1 MTSSRD
7 SYTIDSEEPR
17 DSTFSVDFDI
27 KTTHETET
35 EKTADESVGN
45 SNATNTS
52 WTWSCSGDRSLRGM
66 ISSGVSNT
74 IRRFGTIV
82 SSAAEHIHNIDQQP
96 SGQVDYGEMQSN
108 IGHIRLRPDPAVALA
123 TGNVSEIPEEI
134 NDAESIPESTAQQR
148 RPGLLSQYMRLMLL
162 DRKRN
167 RNSTRRRKW
176 SSTNYKGR
184 QSKSNRQHQLL
195 QSSEHTGGKTKQARV
210 TWDANNGYTN
220 YLYPENQPEDLSLS
234 HRDNDGLWLDY
245 DDRQQIT
252 SHTSLIMRRRANK
265 TFLSLSQAL
274 RHSSRMCSP
283 TPSNQSA
290 REAISSHGSGF
301 FSRARRN
308 RANTTNPNAT
318 PLINTP
324 GVPFRHL
331 SEALPWAYSQ
341 RQIAS
346 ASVCNTPQADTRRPS
361 ISSVIGDVSTIPGV
375 SVDNSA
381 IDENLAKLCHAS
393 LPNGFDYI
401 AGKTEEQ
408 QSILHAI
415 DLLLLYQR
423 FLVLITKALM
433 MYGSPLHHL
442 ENNLMRT
449 AKLLDLELS
458 ASAIPGLVL
467 LSFEDSL
474 THTSETK
481 IIRCAS
487 GWDMHRLNQ
496 TNQLLRRVVYSHVEI
511 KEAIVELE
519 TIITAAPIYAWYWQV
534 LNWGVTSWSLCLLC
548 FGGSWTD
555 SGISLVLGL
564 IAGAMSL
571 AAGKFSG
578 YTNFF
583 EVSVSIAVGVL
594 SAAVSKWGCF
604 GAISLSAT
612 VVLLPGLV
620 MATGVIELSSRHMVA
635 GTVRVFYALLLA
647 FVISYG
653 LLIGVEIY
661 NKIVGNQLL
670 DGAQMDLSQCKPLTR
685 WSWFGLFP
693 VAIINVAVLVNIHWR
708 YWLSVILIAGASYG
722 TFWVFR
728 FYLEL
733 NDLATVVASFVL
745 GMVAN
750 IWSKF
755 TGQTA
760 YMVLLP
766 GEMFLVPGSIGVR
779 GFSSILS
786 QEESAKGLGLALQ
799 MITTCL
805 GIMIGMFASTFL
817 VYPRGKQYSAMLTV

>member
-1 MTSSRD
+1 M
-7 SYTIDSEEPR
+7 
-17 DSTFSVDFDI
+17 
-27 KTTHETET
+27 
-35 EKTADESVGN
+35 
-45 SNATNTS
+45 
-52 WTWSCSGDRSLRGM
+52 
-66 ISSGVSNT
+66 
-74 IRRFGTIV
+74 V

-96 SGQVDYGEMQSN
+96 AGQVDYGEMQSN
-108 IGHIRLRPDPAVALA
+108 IGHIRLRPDPALALA
-123 TGNVSEIPEEI
+123 TGNISEMPEEI
-134 NDAESIPESTAQQR
+134 NDEESIPESTSQQH
-148 RPGLLSQYMRLMLL
+148 RPGLLSQYIRLILL
-162 DRKRN
+162 DRRRSHN
-167 RNSTRRRKW
+167 TTRRQGRDR
-176 SSTNYKGR
+176 TNPKER
-184 QSKSNRQHQLL
+184 QTKNHKHNRSLQH
-195 QSSEHTGGKTKQARV
+195 SEHAGGKAEQAGV
-210 TWDANNGYTN
+210 TWNAGDSYTDYIN
-220 YLYPENQPEDLSLS
+220 TTNQPEEPGPSQCS
-234 HRDNDGLWLDY
+234 EDGLWLDY
-245 DDRQQIT
+245 EDRQQIT
-252 SHTSLIMRRRANK
+252 RHSSLIMRRRTNRVLLG
-265 TFLSLSQAL
+265 LSRVLQQPS
-274 RHSSRMCSP
+274 RTHSP
-283 TPSNQSA
+283 ATNNQSA
-290 REAISSHGSGF
+290 RNAISSHASGF
-301 FSRARRN
+301 FSSVRRS
-308 RANTTNPNAT
+308 RANATNPNTT

-341 RQIAS
+341 RQIAPT
-346 ASVCNTPQADTRRPS
+346 SVCNTPQADTRRPS
-361 ISSVIGDVSTIPGV
+361 ISSVVGDVSTIPGV

-381 IDENLAKLCHAS
+381 IDESLIKLCHGVT
-393 LPNGFDYI
+393 PNGLDYT
-401 AGKTEEQ
+401 AGQSGEQ

-442 ENNLMRT
+442 ESNLMRT
-449 AKLLDLELS
+449 ARLLDLELS
-458 ASAIPGLVL
+458 ASAMPGLVL

-487 GWDMHRLNQ
+487 GWDMHRLDQ
-496 TNQLLRRVVYSHVEI
+496 TNQLLRRVVYYDIEV
-511 KEAIVELE
+511 KEAITELE

-534 LNWGVTSWSLCLLC
+534 LNWGASSWSLCLLC
-548 FGGSWTD
+548 FGGSWAD

-583 EVSVSIAVGVL
+583 EISVSIVAGVL
-594 SAAVSKWGCF
+594 SAALSKWGCF

-661 NKIVGNQLL
+661 NKIAGNQLL
-670 DGAQMDLSQCKPLTR
+670 DGAQMDLGQCKPLTR

-693 VAIINVAVLVNIHWR
+693 VAIVNVAVLVNIHWR
-708 YWLSVILIAGASYG
+708 HWISVIVIAGASYG
-722 TFWVFR
+722 TFWLFR

-733 NDLATVVASFVL
+733 NDLATVAASFVL

-760 YMVLLP
+760 YMILLP

-779 GFSSILS
+779 GFTSMLS
-786 QEESAKGLGLALQ
+786 REEGAKGLGLALQ

-805 GIMIGMFASTFL
+805 GIMVGLFASTFL
-817 VYPRGKQYSAMLTV
+817 VYPRGKQYSALLTV

>member
-1 MTSSRD
+1 M
-7 SYTIDSEEPR
+7 
-17 DSTFSVDFDI
+17 
-27 KTTHETET
+27 
-35 EKTADESVGN
+35 
-45 SNATNTS
+45 
-52 WTWSCSGDRSLRGM
+52 
-66 ISSGVSNT
+66 
-74 IRRFGTIV
+74 V
-82 SSAAEHIHNIDQQP
+82 SSVAEHIHNIDQQP
-96 SGQVDYGEMQSN
+96 AGQVDYGEMQSN

-123 TGNVSEIPEEI
+123 TGNIGEMPEEI
-134 NDAESIPESTAQQR
+134 NDEESIPESTAQQR

-162 DRKRN
+162 DRTRN
-167 RNSTRRRKW
+167 RNTARRKRW
-176 SSTNYKGR
+176 NRTNPKGKQTKINQQP
-184 QSKSNRQHQLL
+184 QSLQHCEN
-195 QSSEHTGGKTKQARV
+195 SGSKAEQARV
-210 TWDANNGYTN
+210 TWDASDSYTN
-220 YLYPENQPEDLSLS
+220 YLYPANQPEEPGSSQRNEDDLWFD
-234 HRDNDGLWLDY
+234 HDNQ
-245 DDRQQIT
+245 QQIT
-252 SHTSLIMRRRANK
+252 RHSSLIMRRRTNK
-265 TFLSLSQAL
+265 ALLGFSQAL
-274 RHSSRMCSP
+274 QQPSRMHSP
-283 TPSNQSA
+283 ATNNQSA
-290 REAISSHGSGF
+290 RGAISSHGSGF
-301 FSRARRN
+301 FSSVRRN
-308 RANTTNPNAT
+308 RANTTNPNTT
-318 PLINTP
+318 PLVNTP

-346 ASVCNTPQADTRRPS
+346 ASVCNTPQAATRRPS
-361 ISSVIGDVSTIPGV
+361 ISSVVGDVSTIPGV

-381 IDENLAKLCHAS
+381 IDESLLKLHHAVT
-393 LPNGFDYI
+393 PNGFNNTADQ
-401 AGKTEEQ
+401 TEEQ

-449 AKLLDLELS
+449 ARLLDLELS
-458 ASAIPGLVL
+458 ASAMPGLVL

-487 GWDMHRLNQ
+487 GWDMHRLDQ
-496 TNQLLRRVVYSHVEI
+496 TNQLLRRVVYSDIEV
-511 KEAIVELE
+511 KEAIKELE

-534 LNWGVTSWSLCLLC
+534 LNWGATSWSLCLLC
-548 FGGSWTD
+548 FGGSWAD

-583 EVSVSIAVGVL
+583 EVSVSIAAGVL
-594 SAAVSKWGCF
+594 SAALSKWGCF

-612 VVLLPGLV
+612 CVLLPGLV

-647 FVISYG
+647 FIISYG

-661 NKIVGNQLL
+661 NKIAGNQLL
-670 DGAQMDLSQCKPLTR
+670 AGAQMDLGQCKPLTR

-708 YWLSVILIAGASYG
+708 HWISVTVIAGACYG

-760 YMVLLP
+760 YMILLP

-779 GFSSILS
+779 GFSSMLS
-786 QEESAKGLGLALQ
+786 QEEGTKGLGLAIQ

-805 GIMIGMFASTFL
+805 GIMIGLFASTFL
-817 VYPRGKQYSAMLTV
+817 VYPRGKQYSALLTV